1 MAVDDG
7 VALALLSVDAILRCA
22 ARGPVALEPCEGGR
36 RTVGGFR
43 VLGVAVLL
51 ARVCVGT
58 RLGAAVLAPS
68 EEVGLATPAGRVFV
82 VEGGYRADSFLR
94 GPSVCCC
101 CLDAAPSPV
110 GAALVPFSAL
120 AVPFEAAATETLRV
134 WGLLTGRRL
143 GEACRGSAS
152 VVLGVEDELVDGPVP
167 ADVLGFLRERERAM
181 DVDIA
186 S

>member
-7 VALALLSVDAILRCA
+7 AGLALLSVDAILRCV

-43 VLGVAVLL
+43 ALGVTVLL

-68 EEVGLATPAGRVFV
+68 DEVGLATPAGRVVV

-94 GPSVCCC
+94 GPSVCC
-101 CLDAAPSPV
+101 LDAAPSPL

-120 AVPFEAAATETLRV
+120 AVPFEAVATDTLRV

-143 GEACRGSAS
+143 GEAWRGSAS
-152 VVLGVEDELVDGPVP
+152 MVLGVEDELVDGPVTV
-167 ADVLGFLRERERAM
+167 DVLGFLRERERAM
-181 DVDIA
+181 DADIA